1 VHDRRDSSSIARLVA
16 RSRHGPWPDHS
27 VRPDFDISKRGV
39 PPGVTG
45 ALWLAFAAALPLG
58 VLLLLFVLVVWGD
71 AEVVDFR
78 SFYTAGTALL
88 HGESP
93 YPEYVYPPL
102 TAIASVPLALLPL
115 GLAEAIVIIG
125 LAGGVVATLFVL
137 DVRDWRCYGLAF
149 LWPPVISGIQTGNIT
164 ILLGLA
170 AALAWR
176 FRARPLSCSL
186 SVGITLAA
194 KFFLWPLVIWLAA
207 TRRYVTAGLSC
218 VAGAGFLILS
228 WAAIGFAGLGD
239 YGSIVRRVQGVV
251 ESDSYTAYVV
261 ALDLGASPALARA
274 VWLTLAF
281 ALLAGCIAL
290 GRRANDAGAFILA
303 IAASLAFTPIV
314 WLHYFALLLIVVAV
328 AQPTLGVIW
337 FVPLAMVI
345 TPGSGQPS
353 APETFATLVIA
364 SLTIALAL
372 RASLHEKADVTDTQT
387 VLSRP
392 SVRAS

>member
-1 VHDRRDSSSIARLVA
+1 VRRATEK
-16 RSRHGPWPDHS
+16 G
-27 VRPDFDISKRGV
+27 KRGV
-39 PPGVTG
+39 SPGVTS
-45 ALWLAFAAALPLG
+45 ALLLAFAAALPLG
-58 VLLLLFVLVVWGD
+58 VLVLLFVLVVWGD

-102 TAIASVPLALLPL
+102 TAIVSVPLALLPL

-125 LAGGVVATLFVL
+125 LAAGVVATLFVL
-137 DVRDWRCYGLAF
+137 NVRDWRCYGLVF

-176 FRARPLSCSL
+176 FRARRLPCSL
-186 SVGITLAA
+186 SIGITLAT

-218 VAGAGFLILS
+218 LAGAGILILS

-251 ESDSYTAYVV
+251 ENDSYTAYVV

-281 ALLAGCIAL
+281 ALLVGCVVL
-290 GRRANDAGAFILA
+290 GRRAKDRGAFIMA

-314 WLHYFALLLIVVAV
+314 WLHYFALLLVVVAV
-328 AQPTLGVIW
+328 AQPRLGAVW

-345 TPGSGQPS
+345 TPGSGSPT
-353 APETFATLVIA
+353 PFETSATLAIA
-364 SLTIALAL
+364 GLTVALAL
-372 RASLHEKADVTDTQT
+372 RASLGGVKPVGSESDQVPAAA
-387 VLSRP
+387 
-392 SVRAS
+392 RASAAAA

>member
-1 VHDRRDSSSIARLVA
+1 MTVVSDNSKLGL
-16 RSRHGPWPDHS
+16 SR
-27 VRPDFDISKRGV
+27 
-39 PPGVTG
+39 GVTG
-45 ALWLAFAAALPLG
+45 ALWLAFAAALPIG
-58 VLLLLFVLVVWGD
+58 VFVLLFVLVVWGD

-78 SFYTAGTALL
+78 SFYVAGTAVL

-102 TAIASVPLALLPL
+102 TAIVSVPLALLPL

-125 LAGGVVATLFVL
+125 LAVGVVATLFVL

-176 FRARPLSCSL
+176 FRARPLPCSL

-194 KFFLWPLVIWLAA
+194 KFFLWPLVFWLAA
-207 TRRYVTAGLSC
+207 TRRYIAAALTC
-218 VAGAGFLILS
+218 VAGTGFLIFS
-228 WAAIGFAGLGD
+228 WAAIGFAGLAD

-251 ESDSYTAYVV
+251 QGDSYTAYVV

-281 ALLAGCIAL
+281 ALLVGCVVL
-290 GRRANDAGAFILA
+290 GRRAKDRGALVLA

-314 WLHYFALLLIVVAV
+314 WLHYFALLLVVVAV
-328 AQPTLGVIW
+328 AQPRLGPVW
-337 FVPLAMVI
+337 FVPLAMVM
-345 TPGSGQPS
+345 TPGSGSPT
-353 APETFATLVIA
+353 PFETSMTLVVA
-364 SLTIALAL
+364 GLTVALAL
-372 RASLHEKADVTDTQT
+372 HASLGGIRPVGSDPGPAATRASA
-387 VLSRP
+387 
-392 SVRAS
+392 AAI